1 MYGDIARASTWGKQR
16 AAGRWQLAE
25 TRKSQALPAACCLLV
40 AVALALPMSLSMLIL
55 EAATRKHWHMAT
67 EFREYDEHGF
77 PLPPRFES
85 VQYQDDEPPPPA
97 QDQSQ
102 GQAAGAN
109 RASGRA
115 DRADSVRSA
124 VDLRR
129 PRNGFA
135 VVHQPRRAAAA
146 GGRLARALRDVSRA
160 IYWNPDDLELRFCA
174 PCGAAR

>member
-85 VQYQDDEPPPPA
+85 VQYQDDEP
-97 QDQSQ
+97 
-102 GQAAGAN
+102 
-109 RASGRA
+109 R
-115 DRADSVRSA
+115 
-124 VDLRR
+124 RR
-129 PRNGFA
+129 PKINLKAKRLVLIA
-135 VVHQPRRAAAA
+135 LVVGLIVPTVFGPQLISA
-146 GGRLARALRDVSRA
+146 GRGMVSRWFTSRAERRLLAGDLPGAARREPGDLLESRRFGIA
-160 IYWNPDDLELRFCA
+160 IFA